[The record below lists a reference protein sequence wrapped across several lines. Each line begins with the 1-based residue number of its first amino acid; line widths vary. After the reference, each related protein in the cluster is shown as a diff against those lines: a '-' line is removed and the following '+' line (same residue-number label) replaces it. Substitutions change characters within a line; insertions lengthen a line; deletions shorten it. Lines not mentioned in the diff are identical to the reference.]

1 MDEQTQAEPSQ
12 TTTAK
17 TVTVSTSAAS
27 GIDRAHD
34 TITPRI
40 LAYLV
45 TFGFFGV
52 IAALIRG
59 DVNPQGHDVLLVM
72 LGALGT
78 AWATIINYYFGSSSG
93 SAAKDRV
100 IASKP

>member
-1 MDEQTQAEPSQ
+1 MDEQQVQA
-12 TTTAK
+12 
-17 TVTVSTSAAS
+17 
-27 GIDRAHD
+27 DAHD
-34 TITPRI
+34 TITPRV

-45 TFGFFGV
+45 TFGFFSV
-52 IAALIRG
+52 VAALIHG
-59 DVNPQGHDVLLVM
+59 DVNPAGHDVLLVM

-100 IASKP
+100 IAGTK